1 MAPVDTEHFETPG
14 IENGGPLGMIPA
26 HDSSAD
32 AMRHKSESVLRLKA
46 QGKSMDCIAREAGV
60 SRSTVTRIMRY
71 VERASAG

>member
-1 MAPVDTEHFETPG
+1 MASVETEHFEALRV
-14 IENGGPLGMIPA
+14 ENGNPLGIIPA

-32 AMRHKSESVLRLKA
+32 AMRHKSENVLRLKA
-46 QGKSMDCIAREAGV
+46 EGKSMDCIAREAGV